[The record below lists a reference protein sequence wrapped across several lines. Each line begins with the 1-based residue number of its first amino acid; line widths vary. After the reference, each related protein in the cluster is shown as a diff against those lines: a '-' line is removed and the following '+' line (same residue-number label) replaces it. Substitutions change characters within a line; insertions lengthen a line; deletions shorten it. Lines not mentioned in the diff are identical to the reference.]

1 MNRYGTDFHVHS
13 SLSWCAGA
21 EMTAEAIAE
30 TAGKRGLSVIGLAD
44 HLWLDPR
51 RESRP
56 AIARL
61 LGRREALADLG
72 SQVRI
77 LLGAEA
83 DCAPGRGIAGGA
95 GSAASGIVGNDS
107 AGGAGSAAS
116 GIVGNDSAG
125 GAGSAASGI
134 VGNDSARGPG
144 LDKLDFVVAAYHFAD
159 VREGATPWPKTPE
172 DLAEILLAGFSAV
185 VRAPVARVAG
195 HPFFIPPSV
204 YRRFPPDLQK
214 SSGAAMEIV
223 ARRAG
228 ELFRLASARGMAVEL
243 NVRALGPYYQRTL
256 LPLFRTAAECG
267 CGFVVSSDAHRLGE
281 LGRGGILEDYLSEA
295 GVTDKLLERGDDEA
309 GAGERQSRRQP

>member
-83 DCAPGRGIAGGA
+83 DCAPGRGI
-95 GSAASGIVGNDS
+95 
-107 AGGAGSAAS
+107 
-116 GIVGNDSAG
+116 AG

-281 LGRGGILEDYLSEA
+281 LGRGGILEDYLSGA

-309 GAGERQSRRQP
+309 GAGERRSRRQP

>member
-83 DCAPGRGIAGGA
+83 DCAPGRGI
-95 GSAASGIVGNDS
+95 
-107 AGGAGSAAS
+107 
-116 GIVGNDSAG
+116 AG